1 MSTSRRFR
9 EAKKHQNHTAQAP
22 SPRAENLE
30 RRLCRASLEL
40 LSNAMGLTC
49 AARMLTVNH
58 YVTPR
63 QVQPLVRRRRAYYI
77 A

>member
-1 MSTSRRFR
+1 MDVRTDTYSKTPILCTSGGIGS
-9 EAKKHQNHTAQAP
+9 A
-22 SPRAENLE
+22 
-30 RRLCRASLEL
+30 LEL

>member
-30 RRLCRASLEL
+30 RRLCRASLVLVDDFNVVGISASPHE
-40 LSNAMGLTC
+40 ADAPLTIDPD
-49 AARMLTVNH
+49 AVLT
-58 YVTPR
+58 R
-63 QVQPLVRRRRAYYI
+63 S
-77 A
+77 